1 MGHFKLRLV
10 PQATMPRD
18 LALGVRMRRLL
29 PGEVEQGRGRRTFN
43 PPAGCVAS
51 FDAWDITGPDVVDLD
66 TPMDWTVWPNSST
79 VLCDGDCLDWALE
92 LTGGASGSEPN
103 ITIEAASDCAGVT
116 IHVNDTSANL
126 LGWTFTV
133 TATLNGVPFGTPY
146 AVSFDEE
153 GCDPHCTGWDY
164 PFGATF
170 PNLATSEFYT
180 FAVKMQGDTC
190 VCSTLLDTIVLT
202 PSTST
207 SDIGFG
213 SISYVG
219 DCTWQVEMTNSGGGD
234 LSGQTVWIDATC
246 DKGLG
251 PEPICG
257 QATLTCEV

>member
-1 MGHFKLRLV
+1 MGYPAIRRRRVLLAKAE
-10 PQATMPRD
+10 ATPGTAES
-18 LALGVRMRRLL
+18 LTTSEGVFNAFDVKIQQGIQSNKRQGQGAGLSQL
-29 PGEVEQGRGRRTFN
+29 PASLSGYMGTCTF
-43 PPAGCVAS
+43 S
-51 FDAWDITGPDVVDLD
+51 I
-66 TPMDWTVWPNSST
+66 
-79 VLCDGDCLDWALE
+79 E